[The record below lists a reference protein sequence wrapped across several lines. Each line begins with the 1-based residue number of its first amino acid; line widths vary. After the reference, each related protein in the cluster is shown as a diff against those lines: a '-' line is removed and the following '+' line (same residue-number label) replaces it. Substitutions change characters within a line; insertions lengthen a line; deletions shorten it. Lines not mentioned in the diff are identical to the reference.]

1 MYEDLLLALQYVQKY
16 EDDPMINMFN
26 TTQMAR
32 DCSDALIEINA
43 QLARVAKERDRYRN
57 DSIVLSL
64 MLLCDA
70 GRSGRLPA
78 AGENNFIEAR

>member
-1 MYEDLLLALQYVQKY
+1 VYEDLLLALQCVQTYK
-16 EDDPMINMFN
+16 DDPMINMFN

-32 DCSDALIEINA
+32 DCSNALIEINA
-43 QLARVAKERDRYRN
+43 QLARVTKERDRYRN

-70 GRSGRLPA
+70 GRSGRLST
-78 AGENNFIEAR
+78 AGESNCIEIK